1 VVVAGSCGGSQ
12 KSHAEVDVSHA
23 SGAQSE
29 VAVAVD
35 PRSTRTL
42 VAGSNDD
49 TGPTMRAYG
58 STDGGSTWSSKL
70 APPLPS
76 PGDANCTGDP
86 GVAIDGRGR
95 QYFSFLWIRPCAKNA
110 RVEVFVATR
119 NGPRASWRTPL
130 KPVSP
135 AVGVVHDDKPFI
147 AVDNS
152 ASSPH
157 KGRVYVVWSRS
168 FSEQERAIM
177 ISHSDDGARRWST
190 PLNVSSSLG
199 FPVYASVATGP
210 RGDVY
215 VVWDQNL
222 EEKLLIRRSSDG
234 GNHFGTERMVAPSF
248 TLDATHC
255 HGYSSSR
262 IPASPNNCV
271 RPNPVVVVDT
281 SNGTH
286 SGRVY
291 VTYGTAIPGGNGSQ
305 DVFVAGFNAHLR
317 GVLGSP
323 ATDLD
328 KRVNP
333 PDGKTRSDQFWP
345 APAVDPSTGF
355 FWVCFYDTT
364 GDPRRVRTHFVCT
377 ASSDGGKTWRPP
389 VRAASVASDETQR
402 RADNNEY
409 GDYEGL
415 VAAHGVAHPLWTDS
429 RKASSLREEIYT
441 TGLPARLFAR

>member
-1 VVVAGSCGGSQ
+1 VNCSRALLFCALVVVAGSCGGSQ

-23 SGAQSE
+23 SGVQSE

-49 TGPTMRAYG
+49 TGPTMRVYG

-70 APPLPS
+70 APPLPL

-135 AVGVVHDDKPFI
+135 AVGAVHDDKPFI

-215 VVWDQNL
+215 VV
-222 EEKLLIRRSSDG
+222 
-234 GNHFGTERMVAPSF
+234 
-248 TLDATHC
+248 
-255 HGYSSSR
+255 
-262 IPASPNNCV
+262 
-271 RPNPVVVVDT
+271 VVVVDT

-305 DVFVAGFNAHLR
+305 DVFVAGFNADLR

-389 VRAASVASDETQR
+389 VRAASVSSDETQR